1 MSTTFSILMASALV
15 VASGFFSGSETAL
28 FCLGPEQRTRAG
40 VRVQRLLAA
49 PRDLLV
55 SILLGNLVINLL
67 FFSAVPLMVEHEGA
81 QETLAVGLGALLVL
95 LVFGEILP
103 KTLALR
109 SPVLAAR
116 LVVLPLSLVV
126 SVLAP
131 LRRVTHVLLDA
142 LLRALGETERAE
154 HAIQPDVLAAAMERS
169 AREGHLAHGEADL
182 LSEIV
187 ELGVLRVREIM
198 TPRVD
203 MLALDLEADE
213 EERAAVFDLAKR
225 RRITWLPVIRGDA
238 DKIAGRI
245 EVRDVLAYPERPLER
260 LVMPVTFVPEVAGV
274 LTMLQTLRQQRVAEA
289 VVVDE
294 WGGTAGVVTLEDLFE
309 EIVGELRVEEELVE
323 KLVVPLGEGR
333 YRISGRLSIHDWNEL
348 LGTEVVPSAFETVGG
363 YLTALLGR
371 IPRKGDQVELGG
383 ALRCEVHEVRGRRVH
398 TLDLW
403 LRTEPEGADA

>member
-1 MSTTFSILMASALV
+1 LTTSLSILTAIGLLV
-15 VASGFFSGSETAL
+15 VSGFFSGSETAL
-28 FCLGPEQRTRAG
+28 FSLGPDQRDRAG
-40 VRVQRLLAA
+40 VRVKRLLAA

-55 SILLGNLVINLL
+55 SILLGNLIVNLL
-67 FFSAVPLMVEHEGA
+67 FFSAVPLMVEHSGA
-81 QETLAVGLGALLVL
+81 RESLAVGLGALVVL

-116 LVVLPLSLVV
+116 TLALPLSLVV
-126 SVLAP
+126 TVLAP
-131 LRRVTHVLLDA
+131 ARRVTHAILDVI
-142 LLRALGETERAE
+142 LRA
-154 HAIQPDVLAAAMERS
+154 
-169 AREGHLAHGEADL
+169 GEADL
-182 LSEIV
+182 LAEIV

-203 MLALDLEADE
+203 MLALDLDDDE
-213 EERAAVFDLAKR
+213 EDQAAVFDLAKR

-238 DKIAGRI
+238 DQIAGRI

-309 EIVGELRVEEELVE
+309 EIVGELRVEGEMVE

-333 YRISGRLSIHDWNEL
+333 YRISGQLSIHDWNEL

-363 YLTALLGR
+363 YVTALLGR
-371 IPRKGDQVELGG
+371 IPRKGDRVDLGG
-383 ALRCEVHEVRGRRVH
+383 ALQCEVHEVRGRRVH
-398 TLDLW
+398 TLDLS
-403 LRTEPEGADA
+403 LHTGREGDAE